1 MELTGKKFVVTGA
14 NGGLG
19 RGVVETALARG
30 ASVVLVDIAV
40 DENNAAGASGVE
52 RHALDLCD
60 AAATARFFSD
70 LGDFDGVFNLAGGF
84 AMGPTVYEYT
94 EEDWDAMFKINVQTL
109 QNVLKA
115 AVPTLVAR
123 GRGSIV
129 NVGALGALRGQGQ
142 MSAYGASKSV
152 VMRMTESLSDEVRDK
167 GVNVN
172 AVLPSVIDTPRNR
185 EDMPDA
191 DYSKWVKP
199 ADLGSVICFLASDAA
214 RAIHGALVP
223 VRGLSD

>member
-1 MELTGKKFVVTGA
+1 MELRDKKIVITGA

-30 ASVVLVDIAV
+30 AAVVLVDIAV

-52 RHALDLCD
+52 RHAVDLSD
-60 AAATARFFSD
+60 QGATAAFFAD

-84 AMGPTVYEYT
+84 AMGPAVHEYT
-94 EEDWDAMFKINVQTL
+94 DDDWDAMFRINVETL
-109 QNVLKA
+109 RNVLKA
-115 AVPTLVAR
+115 AVPPLVAR

-129 NVGALGALRGQGQ
+129 NVGALGALRWQGQ

-152 VMRMTESLSDEVRDK
+152 VMRMTESLSDEVRGK

-199 ADLGSVICFLASDAA
+199 ADLSSVICFLGSDAA